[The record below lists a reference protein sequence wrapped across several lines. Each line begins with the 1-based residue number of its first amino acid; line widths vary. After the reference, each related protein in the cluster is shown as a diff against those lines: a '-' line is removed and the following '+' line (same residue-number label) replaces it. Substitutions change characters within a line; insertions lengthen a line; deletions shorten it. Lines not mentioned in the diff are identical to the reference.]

1 MLAPDCGEVRGGRG
15 WHRGCHLCGA
25 GKGARRRLR
34 LSSVPEAVA
43 LEAPSPPAFPSFF
56 PGRSLAA
63 SFYPSHSF
71 LLPDIRDCVVAPGDV
86 LSTSQAS
93 LPPQAGAMAS
103 KLLGE
108 TQSGLNPALVLVMSK
123 PMGRRGGGLRLVSPW
138 SENSA
143 PFLN

>member
-1 MLAPDCGEVRGGRG
+1 MLTPDGGEVRGGRG

-34 LSSVPEAVA
+34 LSSVPEAVT
-43 LEAPSPPAFPSFF
+43 LEAPSPPAFPGFF

-63 SFYPSHSF
+63 SFFPFHS
-71 LLPDIRDCVVAPGDV
+71 LLPDIRDCVVAPDDV

-93 LPPQAGAMAS
+93 LPAQGGAMAS
-103 KLLGE
+103 KLLGK

-123 PMGRRGGGLRLVSPW
+123 PMGRRGGVTTSKFLVGKLSPL
-138 SENSA
+138 S
-143 PFLN
+143 